1 MTTTLYKLCLDNRNY
16 GSWSVLN
23 ATTLEEV
30 TLATAFRPME
40 HKLFNNDVFTYDEGV
55 VEIIHSSTRM
65 NENIPAVLIIAE
77 NKSYGRSELETK
89 SAKSAKPKVGRLLYK
104 CIPDDVRIPV
114 FLVPYEIKQVGF
126 SKVLTNVYVTLRYT
140 QWDEKHPRGLLVQA
154 IGPVDMLDNFYEY
167 QLYCKSLHASLQKF
181 TKDTSKAIGQHQ
193 ANHFIANLYQ
203 KYPQMEDR
211 TGTDWHV
218 FTIDPSNSLDFD
230 DGFSIKTLPHGETL
244 LSIYIAN
251 VTIWMDALH
260 LWSSFSQR
268 ISTIYLP
275 DRKRPMLPTIL
286 SDCLCSL
293 QRGQP
298 RFAFVMDVV
307 LQQDTRAIV
316 SITYKNA
323 LINVATNFVYEER
336 ALLSNADYQCLL
348 ETTRRMSNNYKYLRH
363 VRDSHDVVTYL
374 MICMNSFCAQDL
386 VMHHNGIFR
395 TTVTNTTAL
404 VPEGI
409 PSEVVQFVQLWN
421 SSCAQYMDIADTEK
435 EKEKE
440 DATEEK
446 EEENKTK
453 ACLRHD
459 SLEMD
464 AYVHITSPIRRLV
477 DLLNLI
483 QFQRNH
489 SLLALSEEATQFY
502 QTWIEK
508 IDYINVTMRTIRKVQ
523 HDCALIDRCFNHPE
537 MLEKTYEGFCFDKV
551 VRNDGLFQYIVFLP
565 ELNLASKI
573 TMRNDLANFEKSH
586 YKMYLFHDEEKFKRK
601 IRLQWM
607 KAWEPWESRESVP
620 L

>member
-1 MTTTLYKLCLDNRNY
+1 
-16 GSWSVLN
+16 
-23 ATTLEEV
+23 
-30 TLATAFRPME
+30 
-40 HKLFNNDVFTYDEGV
+40 
-55 VEIIHSSTRM
+55 
-65 NENIPAVLIIAE
+65 VLIIAE
-77 NKSYGRSELETK
+77 NKSYGRSESETK
-89 SAKSAKPKVGRLLYK
+89 STKSAKPKVGRLLYK

-140 QWDEKHPRGLLVQA
+140 QWNEKHPQGLLVQA

-167 QLYCKSLHASLQKF
+167 QLYCKSLHMSLQKF
-181 TKDTSKAIGQHQ
+181 TKDTNKAIKDQPSNQ
-193 ANHFIANLYQ
+193 SNEAFLANISRQ
-203 KYPQMEDR
+203 YPQMEDR
-211 TGTDWHV
+211 TGWHV

-230 DGFSIKTLPHGETL
+230 DGFSISKLPHGETL
-244 LSIYIAN
+244 VSIYIAN
-251 VTIWMDALH
+251 VTIWMDALQ

-307 LQQDTRAIV
+307 LHSETSAIV

-323 LINVATNFVYEER
+323 LIKVATNFVYEER
-336 ALLSNADYQCLL
+336 ALLTNADYICLL
-348 ETTRRMSNNYKYLRH
+348 ETAQRMSANYKYISH

-374 MICMNSFCAQDL
+374 MIFMNYYCAQDL
-386 VMHHNGIFR
+386 VRYNNGIFR
-395 TTVTNTTAL
+395 STLPHNKPM
-404 VPEGI
+404 PEGI
-409 PSEVVQFVQLWN
+409 PSEVVQFVKLWN
-421 SSCAQYMDIADTEK
+421 SNCAQYIDIATTAKEKEEEEKEEEEEEEDKEEKEK

-440 DATEEK
+440 DNAKAKK
-446 EEENKTK
+446 E
-453 ACLRHD
+453 CLRHD

-483 QFQRNH
+483 RFQQNH
-489 SLLALSEEATQFY
+489 SLIALSEEASLFY
-502 QTWIEK
+502 QTWIQK
-508 IDYINVTMRTIRKVQ
+508 IEYINVTMRTIRKVQ
-523 HDCALIDRCFNHPE
+523 HDCALIDSCFNHPG

-551 VRNDGLFQYIVFLP
+551 VRNDGLYQYIVFLP

-573 TMRNDLANFEKSH
+573 TMRNNLDNFEKSH
-586 YKMYLFHDEEKFKRK
+586 YKMYLFHNEEKFKRK
-601 IRLQWM
+601 IRLQ
-607 KAWEPWESRESVP
+607 
-620 L
+620 LTTN